1 MIRSRSVIV
10 VSILSFVAG
19 AGAMWAQQQQPGSRR
34 EPQFENA
41 QVSVWKSIVMP
52 KQPLTLHRHEHGRV
66 LVALTDGQLKVVDGA
81 GKTLDTYNLTAGLL
95 GGFALAALLL
105 AAIGIYGVISFN
117 VAQRAAEMAV
127 RLAFGA
133 TPARVARGVIRDSTL
148 LVGSGAIVGCVA
160 AAGLARLITSLLF
173 ATETWDT
180 PTYLTVMLTL
190 LVVATFAAWIPARR
204 AGRTDPATV
213 LNRG

>member
-81 GKTLDTYNLTAGLL
+81 GKTLDTYNLTAGKALWL
-95 GGFALAALLL
+95 GVDPPGQMHADVNP
-105 AAIGIYGVISFN
+105 GTKPVEVIVVQLKN
-117 VAQRAAEMAV
+117 
-127 RLAFGA
+127 
-133 TPARVARGVIRDSTL
+133 
-148 LVGSGAIVGCVA
+148 
-160 AAGLARLITSLLF
+160 
-173 ATETWDT
+173 DT
-180 PTYLTVMLTL
+180 
-190 LVVATFAAWIPARR
+190 R
-204 AGRTDPATV
+204 
-213 LNRG
+213 